1 MRPTA
6 PAHSGMPTGT
16 KYMGWW
22 GAMGGPKQKGIVQY
36 SISPFQQNPMA
47 GALKGYLFFGYKRIM
62 AQVPYFAVPFGI
74 GYAIYSWGVKK
85 NEWYNSKEGHRLTA
99 EHDE

>member
-1 MRPTA
+1 LRA
-6 PAHSGMPTGT
+6 A
-16 KYMGWW
+16 
-22 GAMGGPKQKGIVQY
+22 
-36 SISPFQQNPMA
+36 ISPFQQNPMA

-74 GYAIYSWGVKK
+74 GYAIVSRCTQEGTSRRGEQLLTACLTRQYSWGVKK